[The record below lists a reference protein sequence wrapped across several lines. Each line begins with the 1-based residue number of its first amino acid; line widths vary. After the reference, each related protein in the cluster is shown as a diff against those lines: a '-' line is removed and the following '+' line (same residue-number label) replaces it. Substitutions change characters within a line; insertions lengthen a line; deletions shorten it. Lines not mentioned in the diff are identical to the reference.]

1 MWLNRNTGIRT
12 HGSLLRLTLPPAR
25 EDVPTLPAHRR
36 YAPVGRGA
44 GSPDIFLSTD
54 EISEPKSAARLLHP
68 AAYVDWEG
76 F

>member
-12 HGSLLRLTLPPAR
+12 HGSLLRLTLPPDR

-44 GSPDIFLSTD
+44 GSPDTFWVAKASQPD
-54 EISEPKSAARLLHP
+54 SAARLLRP
-68 AAYVDWEG
+68 AAEK
-76 F
+76 

>member
-12 HGSLLRLTLPPAR
+12 HGSLLRLTLPSVTGIPAT
-25 EDVPTLPAHRR
+25 VPAHRR
-36 YAPVGRGA
+36 YAPVVHEA

-68 AAYVDWEG
+68 AAEK
-76 F
+76 